1 MAVKHLIDTFVP
13 ENYKIFLDIDRK
25 SKTFKG
31 QVAIKGEAKSENV
44 YFHAKDLHIHKV
56 RVFSVDTNF
65 MNDYENEEVVVGV
78 GTTGPVTISFEY
90 EGEITDN
97 MMGIYPSYYE
107 VDGEKK
113 MLIGTQFE
121 SHFARQAFPS
131 IDEPEAKATF
141 DLSIKFDEE
150 AGDTIISNMPE
161 LLNIEGIHVFE
172 RTVKMSSY
180 LLAFVF
186 GDMQYKTAKTR
197 SGVTVGTFSTKAHKP
212 EALDFPL
219 EIATKCIEFYEE
231 YFKTPYPLA
240 HSWNVALPDFSAGAM
255 ENWGCITYR
264 EVCMLVDPDNATAA
278 SKQYVASVICHELA
292 HQWFGDLVTMKWW
305 DDLWLNESFANMM
318 EYVASDALHPEW
330 DIWNHFSIVEANL
343 ALNRD
348 ATDGVQSVHV
358 EVTHPD
364 EINTLFDPAIVYAK
378 GARLMVMLRKW
389 LGDEDFSN
397 GLHNYFE
404 AHKYGNTVGND
415 LWIALSET
423 SGKDVAGLMNSWLDQ
438 PGYPVV
444 DVRVEGDELVLSQK
458 QFFIGEG
465 EEIGRLWQVPLNSSW
480 NGLPD
485 VLGEREVRIP
495 GYAALKEANSGIALR
510 LNDQNA
516 AHYLVN
522 YEDELLTDLL
532 ATLSGLD
539 EITKF
544 QILQDRKSL
553 AKGQVISYADV
564 VTLLP
569 YFTGEKSYI
578 VSQALSQII
587 SDLELFIDENSE
599 VEKAFHKTV
608 DQLFAAD
615 YQRLGWEKVA
625 GESSDDETQRG
636 LVLNKM
642 ILADNDAAKT
652 KASEIFASHSNA
664 FQTIPADIRPI
675 VLSNEIKT
683 TDSADLVKQFVDT
696 YVKSSVAEFKDELS
710 TAVANAK
717 NPAITE
723 QLLASM
729 KDGEIVKPQDISK
742 WYFRILSKDFSQDMA
757 WAWAKENWEWVKEK
771 LGGDMSFDKFVIY
784 PANVFKTAGALAEY
798 KAFFEP
804 KLDILG
810 LGRSIKM
817 GIKQIEAR
825 VNLIENQKGDV
836 VSSIKEVAE
845 KL

>member
-25 SKTFKG
+25 TKTFKG
-31 QVAIKGEAKSENV
+31 QLAIKGEAKGENV
-44 YFHAKDLHIHKV
+44 YFHAKDLHIHNV

-65 MNDYENEEVVVGV
+65 TNDYENEEVVVGV
-78 GTTGPVTISFEY
+78 GTTGNVTISFEY
-90 EGEITDN
+90 EGKITDN

-107 VDGEKK
+107 VNGEKK

-141 DLSIKFDEE
+141 DLSVKFDEE
-150 AGDTIISNMPE
+150 PGDTIISNMPE

-186 GDMQYKTAKTR
+186 GDMQYKTAKTK

-219 EIATKCIEFYEE
+219 EIATKCIEFYED

-264 EVCMLVDPDNATAA
+264 EACMLVDPDNATAA

-318 EYVASDALHPEW
+318 EYVACDALHPEW
-330 DIWNHFSIVEANL
+330 DIWNHFSIVEANM

-389 LGDEDFSN
+389 VGDIDFSA

-404 AHKYGNTVGND
+404 THKYGNTVGND
-415 LWIALSET
+415 LWVALSET
-423 SGKDVAGLMNSWLDQ
+423 SGKDVAGLMSSWLDQ

-465 EEIGRLWQVPLNSSW
+465 EKVGRLWQVPLNSSW
-480 NGLPD
+480 TGLPD
-485 VLGEREVRIP
+485 VLGEREVRVA
-495 GYAALKEANSGIALR
+495 GFASLKAANKGVAFR

-516 AHYLVN
+516 AHYVVN
-522 YEDELLTDLL
+522 YEASLLEELVSALTE
-532 ATLSGLD
+532 LD

-544 QILQDRKSL
+544 QILQDRKNL
-553 AKGQVISYADV
+553 AKGEVVSYAEV
-564 VTLLP
+564 VKLLP
-569 YFTGEKSYI
+569 YFTDEKSYI
-578 VSQALSQII
+578 VSQALNQVIA
-587 SDLELFIDENSE
+587 DVELFVDEDSSSE
-599 VEKAFHKTV
+599 KDFHKTV
-608 DQLFAAD
+608 DDLFSED
-615 YQRLGWEKVA
+615 YARLGWEKIA

-642 ILADNDAAKT
+642 IAADNAEAKA
-652 KASEIFASHSNA
+652 KASEIFAAHA
-664 FQTIPADIRPI
+664 DKMETIPADIRLI

-683 TDSADLVKQFVDT
+683 KNDMALVKSFIDT
-696 YVKSSVAEFKDELS
+696 YVKTSVAEYKGELS
-710 TAVANAK
+710 AAVANAK
-717 NPAITE
+717 DPEITA
-723 QLLASM
+723 LILKDM
-729 KDGEIVKPQDISK
+729 KDGEIIKPQDISS
-742 WYFRILSKDFSQDMA
+742 WYSRVLNKDFSQDTA

-784 PANVFKTAGALAEY
+784 PANVFKTAEKLDEY

-817 GIKQIEAR
+817 GINQIEAR
-825 VNLIENQKGDV
+825 VNLIENQKEAV
-836 VSSIKEVAE
+836 VASLAE
-845 KL
+845 ISEKM